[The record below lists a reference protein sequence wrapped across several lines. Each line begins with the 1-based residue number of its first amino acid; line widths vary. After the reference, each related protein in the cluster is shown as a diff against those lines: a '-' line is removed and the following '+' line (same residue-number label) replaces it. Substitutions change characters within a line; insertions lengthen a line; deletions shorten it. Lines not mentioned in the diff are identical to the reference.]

1 MKTQFRY
8 AAIAAFVLALVLT
21 GLGGWANMMG
31 RPIVLTERHAWN
43 DGLMMMLVA
52 IFFLLLSFR
61 Q

>member
-8 AAIAAFVLALVLT
+8 AAFAAFALALILT
-21 GLGGWANMMG
+21 GVGGWANMMG